1 MYTAGVQGCFSGTN
15 KFCYLSK
22 KKKKT
27 MKMISKYII
36 TWGQDR
42 SLIRDEYLDP
52 IALEVMSA
60 SLGIDE
66 WIREWGSYACCKK
79 KPNGFSC

>member
-1 MYTAGVQGCFSGTN
+1 MYKDVFLVLINFVT
-15 KFCYLSK
+15 YPK

-27 MKMISKYII
+27 MKIISKYII

-66 WIREWGSYACCKK
+66 WIREWGSYACYKK
-79 KPNGFSC
+79 KSNGFSC

>member
-1 MYTAGVQGCFSGTN
+1 MLLIQ
-15 KFCYLSK
+15 K
-22 KKKKT
+22 KKKK
-27 MKMISKYII
+27 KKLWKWSQNII

-42 SLIRDEYLDP
+42 SLIWDEYLDP

-79 KPNGFSC
+79 KSNGFWC

>member
-1 MYTAGVQGCFSGTN
+1 MYTAGVQRCFSGTN
-15 KFCYLSK
+15 KFCNLSTK
-22 KKKKT
+22 KKELWKC
-27 MKMISKYII
+27 SQNII

-66 WIREWGSYACCKK
+66 WSREWGRYACCKK
-79 KPNGFSC
+79 KSNCFSC